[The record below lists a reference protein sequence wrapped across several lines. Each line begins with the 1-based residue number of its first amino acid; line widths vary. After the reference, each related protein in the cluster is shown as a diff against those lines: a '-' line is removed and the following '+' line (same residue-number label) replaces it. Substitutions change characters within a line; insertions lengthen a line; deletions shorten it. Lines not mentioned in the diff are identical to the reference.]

1 MGRTGKW
8 LRNLLTGKRDREKEK
23 EKCATNLCLLN
34 GTTENPTT
42 PISTTTPKEKRRWS
56 FRRSSASR
64 ELNLAESGV
73 TASVTVQTAT
83 DSENDQRKHAMVA
96 VAAAAPDAVIC
107 LTPDSN
113 GSSTRSVEEAAAIK
127 IQSVFRSYLAR
138 KALCALRG
146 LVKLQALV
154 RGHLVRKQARE
165 TLRCMQA
172 LVIAQARARA
182 QRARMASEG
191 KADQKISPYRI
202 TIQDN
207 FFMDMYNE
215 MDQDLE
221 ENAKIVEMAVCESKG
236 NSRGRNRTAN
246 RELSEHRFSVY
257 YSSNG
262 SCSKEE
268 NYNASPAPSTLTELS
283 PGACS
288 EHFEECSFSTVQSS
302 PYYYPAASEVEYTKL
317 PFAFPRPAYT
327 ESMSYDYPLFPN
339 YMANTESSRA
349 KARSQSA
356 PKARPDS
363 YERQPSRRRASVE
376 GRNVPR
382 PVRMQRSSSHVGVV
396 TAQNY
401 QYPWSIKLDRSIVS
415 ECGSTSTVLTNSNYC
430 T

>member
-8 LRNLLTGKRDREKEK
+8 LRSLLTGKRDREKEK

-34 GTTENPTT
+34 GTGSAENPTT
-42 PISTTTPKEKRRWS
+42 PVSTTTKEKRRWS

-64 ELNLAESGV
+64 ELNLAETGV
-73 TASVTVQTAT
+73 TSSVTVQTVT
-83 DSENDQRKHAMVA
+83 DAENDQKKYAM
-96 VAAAAPDAVIC
+96 VAAAAPDPVIC
-107 LTPDSN
+107 LNPDSN
-113 GSSTRSVEEAAAIK
+113 GSSSVEEAAATK
-127 IQSVFRSYLAR
+127 IQAVFRSYLAR

-165 TLRCMQA
+165 TLRWMQA

-182 QRARMASEG
+182 QRARMVSEG
-191 KADQKISPYRI
+191 NADRNLSPYTI
-202 TIQDN
+202 TTQDN
-207 FFMDMYNE
+207 FFINMYNE
-215 MDQDLE
+215 MDNDTE
-221 ENAKIVEMAVCESKG
+221 ESSKIMKMAVCESKS
-236 NSRGRNRTAN
+236 NSRGRNSTTK
-246 RELSEHRFSVY
+246 REFPEQRFSAY

-262 SCSKEE
+262 PYSKEE
-268 NYNASPAPSTLTELS
+268 NYNASSPAPSTLTELS
-283 PGACS
+283 PRACS
-288 EHFEECSFSTVQSS
+288 AHFEECSFNTAQSS
-302 PYYYPAASEVEYTKL
+302 PYYYSAVSRVDDTKL

-327 ESMSYDYPLFPN
+327 ETMSYDYPLFPN

-382 PVRMQRSSSHVGVV
+382 PVRMQRSSSHVGV

-401 QYPWSIKLDRSIVS
+401 QFPWPIKLDRSIVS